1 MASNWWPKVVYHNV
15 FTFAPNSFFFYNR
28 PQSEMT
34 RMKELASRQVL
45 PDALTKTCLVR
56 CKTEEPAV
64 LQERQQMIVNKNP
77 HELSK
82 IRNINELPM
91 PIKRLQLPD
100 IPLPSAKYMFRSPNR
115 VRRID
120 EACQT
125 VESSFEG
132 FTPVSTPRLL
142 EGTFSEEEALRFE
155 MSSPESSL
163 LPRDP
168 DFGYEVIEEER
179 EKKANNTIV
188 AESQESFKD
197 GVDADEEDSSVSVAD
212 HYRGT
217 PPLKKGKKKRTNSS
231 SHQRSNKE
239 SAHVRIHSYNVIL

>member
-1 MASNWWPKVVYHNV
+1 
-15 FTFAPNSFFFYNR
+15 
-28 PQSEMT
+28 MT

-45 PDALTKTCLVR
+45 PEALTKTCLVR
-56 CKTEEPAV
+56 CKTEEPSV

-142 EGTFSEEEALRFE
+142 EGTFSDEEALRFE

-179 EKKANNTIV
+179 KKIITAP
-188 AESQESFKD
+188 ESQESFKD
-197 GVDADEEDSSVSVAD
+197 VDADEEDSSVSVAD

>member
-1 MASNWWPKVVYHNV
+1 MIFYAIIKIEDSLII
-15 FTFAPNSFFFYNR
+15 SFFR
-28 PQSEMT
+28 PQSELS
-34 RMKELASRQVL
+34 RMKEMASRQVL

-56 CKTEEPAV
+56 CKTEEPSV
-64 LQERQQMIVNKNP
+64 LQERQQTIVNKNP

-115 VRRID
+115 VRRVD

-142 EGTFSEEEALRFE
+142 EGTFSDEEALRYNDLT
-155 MSSPESSL
+155 L
-163 LPRDP
+163 LNRQFLILCTFFP
-168 DFGYEVIEEER
+168 G
-179 EKKANNTIV
+179 
-188 AESQESFKD
+188 
-197 GVDADEEDSSVSVAD
+197 
-212 HYRGT
+212 
-217 PPLKKGKKKRTNSS
+217 LK
-231 SHQRSNKE
+231 
-239 SAHVRIHSYNVIL
+239 